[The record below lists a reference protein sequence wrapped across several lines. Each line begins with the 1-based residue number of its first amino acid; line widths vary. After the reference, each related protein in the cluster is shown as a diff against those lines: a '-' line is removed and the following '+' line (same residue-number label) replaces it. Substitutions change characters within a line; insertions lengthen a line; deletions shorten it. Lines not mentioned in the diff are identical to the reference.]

1 MKMIKYKKVLEV
13 SVMLDAQLKTG
24 QIVVNK
30 FWKHYILQPSFRGH
44 STHGHIKSSQEILL
58 FNFIHPSL
66 FKLISLWSLFSF
78 NTY

>member
-1 MKMIKYKKVLEV
+1 MIKYKKVLEV
-13 SVMLDAQLKTG
+13 SVTWNAQLKTG

-30 FWKHYILQPSFRGH
+30 FRKHYILQTSFRGH
-44 STHGHIKSSQEILL
+44 NTHEHIKSSQEILL

-66 FKLISLWSLFSF
+66 FKPISLWSLFSL